1 MQMFMLTLKDRH
13 SGIVGV
19 ATLLLANDAAARDQ
33 AAIHL
38 SASPHFQRV
47 EIRRGAQFICTVHRD
62 ELDMLGR
69 PRSPQALP
77 ANAA

>member
-1 MQMFMLTLKDRH
+1 MFILTLKDRH

-19 ATLLLANDAAARDQ
+19 ATLLLADDTAARHQ

-38 SASPHFQRV
+38 SASPDFQRV
-47 EIRRGAQFICTVHRD
+47 EICRGPQFICTVHRD

-69 PRSPQALP
+69 PRNAQALP
-77 ANAA
+77 AKAA

>member
-69 PRSPQALP
+69 PRIPQALP
-77 ANAA
+77 AKAA